1 MSSHGKKIFD
11 GVEYDLTHL
20 DSAVIDVSAQSD
32 PLVSF
37 RVLVSYGLHCFA
49 REVRNGDPAHHILAE
64 GRDRRC
70 FCPHRTQLSKNL
82 PRLIREA
89 STGLAFFSEGRNM
102 LIVEDVPG
110 GPYAVYFNVEPA
122 KQKSLDVILFVAS
135 AYLKPELPERLNAV
149 PFTALIQK
157 ASKGHKPER
166 PKKTKAWKRK

>member
-20 DSAVIDVSAQSD
+20 DSAVIDVAAQTD
-32 PLVSF
+32 PSVKF
-37 RVLVSYGLHCFA
+37 RVLVSYGLHCYA
-49 REVRNGDPAHHILAE
+49 REVRDGDPDHYILSE

-70 FCPHRTQLSKNL
+70 FCPDRTKLSKNL

-89 STGLAFFSEGRNM
+89 SAGHAYFSEGRNM
-102 LIVEDVPG
+102 LLVEDVDG
-110 GPYAVYFNVEPA
+110 GPYVVFFNVEQA

-135 AYLKPELPERLNAV
+135 AYLKPQLPERLNAI
-149 PFTALIQK
+149 PFTALVHK
-157 ASKGHKPER
+157 AARGYGAER